1 MPKIISWRANEQ
13 QENKIKDLIK
23 VFQEYNKGI
32 KITQST
38 IISIAVEQLWENNCL
53 HNMKFNKTTGENYN
67 SRTPVHIAT
76 TKGGEI

>member
-1 MPKIISWRANEQ
+1 MMKGENFMPKIISWRADEQ

-38 IISIAVEQLWENNCL
+38 IISIAVQQLWERNCL
-53 HNMKFNKTTGENYN
+53 PFIDNKKTGEN
-67 SRTPVHIAT
+67 
-76 TKGGEI
+76 

>member
-1 MPKIISWRANEQ
+1 MPKTISWRADEQ

-38 IISIAVEQLWENNCL
+38 IISIAIQQLWERNCL
-53 HNMKFNKTTGENYN
+53 PFT
-67 SRTPVHIAT
+67 
-76 TKGGEI
+76 